1 MATVGIVAVTVVTL
15 RGDDG
20 LAAVFSGVTRSSLVV
35 MPIALAFPDRFE
47 TVPIVIVGQ
56 TLVELCVMVLL
67 VKSAPY
73 LQRLLR

>member
-1 MATVGIVAVTVVTL
+1 MATVGIVAVRVVNL
-15 RGDDG
+15 RVDDG

-73 LQRLLR
+73 LQRLSR